1 MSVHFNY
8 ATGRSVLSEQL
19 IPIGNNQYY
28 DIYAGQIV
36 FSRGLVPSL
45 IPLAPLYDITYNIN
59 KAGGG
64 VFDLRTT
71 GQNLNYDV
79 TWGDGAT
86 ETSTA
91 QVLSH
96 TYAPGTYV
104 LGIDSDAI
112 YRPRYANG
120 GGITNITRITIGPDA
135 LMGPNLVRAWQGATF
150 LTSFSCPSVVSSTWT
165 DVSFAWGRSGLTSFP
180 LMDVSS
186 VKDFASSWA
195 DCPALTT
202 FPANFFDVTGN
213 LVSNA
218 FDLTWR
224 NSGLSAQSIENI
236 LVSLDTNGRSGIELA
251 LQGGTNANSSTWS
264 AAADTA
270 YVNLVGKGWTITQNG
285 PAPV

>member
-28 DIYAGQIV
+28 DIYEGQIV

-59 KAGGG
+59 RTSSG
-64 VFDLRTT
+64 VFSLRAA
-71 GQNLNYDV
+71 GNNLDYDV
-79 TWGDGAT
+79 TWGDGTTENSIAT
-86 ETSTA
+86 
-91 QVLSH
+91 VLAH
-96 TYAPGTYV
+96 TYAAPGAYV
-104 LGIDSDAI
+104 IGIDSDRV
-112 YRPRYANG
+112 YRPRYANNG
-120 GGITNITRITIGPDA
+120 AGNITNITIGPDA
-135 LMGPNLVRAWQGATF
+135 LLGANLVRAWQGATS

-165 DVSFAWGRSGLTSFP
+165 NISFAWGRTGLTSFP

-186 VKDFASSWA
+186 VANFGSSWA

-218 FDLTWR
+218 FSLTWR

-236 LVSLDTNGRSGIELA
+236 LVSLDINGRSGIELA

>member
-28 DIYAGQIV
+28 DIYEGQIV

-45 IPLAPLYDITYNIN
+45 IPLAPLYDITYSIN
-59 KAGGG
+59 KLGGG

-71 GQNLNYDV
+71 GAVNYDV

-91 QVLSH
+91 QVLGH
-96 TYAPGTYV
+96 TYAPGAYV
-104 LGIDSDAI
+104 LGIDSDLI

-120 GGITNITRITIGPDA
+120 GSVTNITRIAIGPDA
-135 LMGPNLVRAWQGATF
+135 LLGPVLIRAWQGATF

-165 DVSFAWGRSGLTSFP
+165 DISFAWGRSGLTSFP

-186 VKDFASSWA
+186 VRNFASSWA
-195 DCPALTT
+195 DCPDLTT
-202 FPANFFDVTGN
+202 WPANFFDVTGT
-213 LVSNA
+213 LVSAA
-218 FDLTWR
+218 FNLTWR

-236 LVSLDTNGRSGIELA
+236 LVSLDTNGQSGITLA
-251 LQGGTNANSSTWS
+251 LQGGTNANTSTWS

-270 YVNLVGKGWTITQNG
+270 YVSLVGKGWTIAQNG